1 MSDEI
6 KNNIPEEEDNIVE
19 LTDEDGTVTKF
30 EYLTTVPYEGE
41 EYVVLM
47 VLDEN
52 GQAPEEEDGEVVI
65 LQIAQDDAG
74 EDIYV
79 SVDDDDVTQKVFD
92 LFLEAMDAEAE
103 DCAAIR
109 RAPFAPHQPGVQ
121 STGFL
126 SK

>member
-1 MSDEI
+1 MSEDI
-6 KNNIPEEEDNIVE
+6 KNNIPAEEDNIVE

-52 GQAPEEEDGEVVI
+52 GQAPEEED
-65 LQIAQDDAG
+65 DAG

-92 LFLEAMDAEAE
+92 LFLEAMDAEDE
-103 DCAAIR
+103 D
-109 RAPFAPHQPGVQ
+109 
-121 STGFL
+121 
-126 SK
+126 